1 MAKINLLPWREELR
15 KQKTQ
20 EFGVLMLGFA
30 LFAGAVFGIAHLY
43 HVSLIDYHNTR
54 NAYLDQQIK
63 QLDEKIKE
71 IQRLEREK
79 ERLIARMR
87 AIEQLQRN
95 RPLIVRFFDEL
106 IDKLP
111 EGVSVLNIAQD
122 GQKITINGE
131 AQSNAR
137 VSSFMR
143 NLEGDPG
150 ETEQQWLKDPKLD
163 IIQGKSESGQRISA
177 FTLRFTQVVPKAEG
191 EDEGA

>member
-20 EFGVLMLGFA
+20 EFGVLMAGFA
-30 LFAGAVFGIAHLY
+30 LVAAVIVGIAHLY

-54 NAYLDQQIK
+54 NAYLDDQIK
-63 QLDEKIKE
+63 QLDKKIEE

-106 IDKLP
+106 IANLP
-111 EGVSVLNIAQD
+111 EGVSVLSITQD
-122 GQKITINGE
+122 GERITINGE

-143 NLEGDPG
+143 NLEGDG
-150 ETEQQWLKDPKLD
+150 DAKKQQWLKDPKLD
-163 IIQGKSESGQRISA
+163 IIQGKTASGQRVSA
-177 FTLRFTQVVPKAEG
+177 FTLRFTQVVPKAE
-191 EDEGA
+191 DEGA

>member
-1 MAKINLLPWREELR
+1 MA
-15 KQKTQ
+15 
-20 EFGVLMLGFA
+20 GFA
-30 LFAGAVFGIAHLY
+30 LFAGLVFGIAHLY

-54 NAYLDQQIK
+54 NAYLDEQIN
-63 QLDEKIKE
+63 QLNKKIEE

-106 IDKLP
+106 IATLP
-111 EGVSVLNIAQD
+111 EGVSVLNITQD
-122 GQKITINGE
+122 GENVTINGE

-143 NLEGDPG
+143 NLEGDDSKK
-150 ETEQQWLKDPKLD
+150 QKWLKDPKLD

-177 FTLRFTQVVPKAEG
+177 FTLRFTQVVPKAE
-191 EDEGA
+191 DEGA